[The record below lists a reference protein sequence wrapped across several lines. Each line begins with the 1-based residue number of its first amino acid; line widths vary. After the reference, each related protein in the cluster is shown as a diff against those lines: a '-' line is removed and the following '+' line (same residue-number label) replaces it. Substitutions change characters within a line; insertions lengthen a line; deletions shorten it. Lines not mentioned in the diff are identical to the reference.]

1 MTPSGPGPDD
11 REDLP
16 LPTYD
21 DIEQRLLEMIA
32 APHWKVRRGKL
43 VTGKDGEPVPDP
55 VPARRARKLL
65 EAFRRDR
72 ARLAGMPWPPH
83 ERTGPG

>member
-1 MTPSGPGPDD
+1 LSETSTGPGE
-11 REDLP
+11 REDPP

-21 DIEQRLLEMIA
+21 QIEQRLLEMIA

-43 VTGKDGEPVPDP
+43 VLDQDGEPVPDP
-55 VPARRARKLL
+55 APARRAQKLL
-65 EAFRRDR
+65 DAFRRDR

-83 ERTGPG
+83 EKTSP